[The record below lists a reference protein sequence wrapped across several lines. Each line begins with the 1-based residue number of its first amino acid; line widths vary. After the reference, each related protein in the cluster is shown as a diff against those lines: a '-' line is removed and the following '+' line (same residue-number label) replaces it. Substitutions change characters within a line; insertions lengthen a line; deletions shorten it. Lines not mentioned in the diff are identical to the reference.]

1 MNDPIADMIVRIKNA
16 GDAGRR
22 VISFPYS
29 KIKMS
34 LATLLKNHG
43 FLKNVSKDG
52 KKVNK
57 TIEVELLINE
67 DKTPR
72 VKGVRRVSKFS
83 RRIYVKSRE
92 IKPVKSGFGKLI
104 LSTSK
109 GILTGNEAKSLNL
122 GGEVL
127 FEIW

>member
-16 GDAGRR
+16 GDAGRAF
-22 VISFPYS
+22 ISFPYS
-29 KIKMS
+29 KIKME
-34 LATLLKNHG
+34 LVNLLKKEG
-43 FLKNVSKDG
+43 FLKDASKSG

-57 TIEVELLINE
+57 TIDVELLIGE

-83 RRIYVKSRE
+83 RRIYIKSKE
-92 IKPVKSGFGKLI
+92 IKPVKNGFGKLI

-109 GILTGNEAKSLNL
+109 GILTVNEARILNL